1 MEMSDRIDELKGKVK
16 EGLGNLTGN
25 ERLEAEGE
33 VQAGAARAKRKTKGA
48 LRQVGGA
55 VKEGLGK
62 LTGDEVTQVE
72 GTAEK
77 LRGKAEQTG

>member
-1 MEMSDRIDELKGKVK
+1 MSDRIAELKGILK
-16 EGLGNLTGN
+16 EGLGTLTGN

-33 VQAGAARAKRKTKGA
+33 VQSGTARAKRKAKGA

-72 GTAEK
+72 GTAQK
-77 LRGKAEQTG
+77 LRGAAEQAG